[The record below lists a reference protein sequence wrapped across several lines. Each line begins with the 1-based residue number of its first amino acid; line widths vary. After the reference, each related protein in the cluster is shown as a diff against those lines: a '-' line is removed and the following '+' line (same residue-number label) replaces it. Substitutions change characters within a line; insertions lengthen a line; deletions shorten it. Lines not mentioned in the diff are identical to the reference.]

1 MIYSRPRCGYFVS
14 HPKETFTLS
23 PSEELQ
29 HSNMNFKEIKIIQPD
44 QELCRLLRLT
54 PENLVILIT
63 RVNSLAGE
71 TAGVEYKYMP
81 YEKGSPSIEEE
92 INYAVFPDPAIE
104 KSYSFNYYTE
114 VEVQAATARGEV
126 LSLLR
131 CEEHEPLLQISRLF
145 ITQDDQYIAY
155 SKQYL
160 RASCGILRGISGY
173 VHKNGKNR
181 KDCPNETDQISDSD
195 PAAGPVSIRVSE
207 ADRRLFHLKDILP
220 FKYSGH
226 HPDLRFRG

>member
-181 KDCPNETDQISDSD
+181 KD
-195 PAAGPVSIRVSE
+195 
-207 ADRRLFHLKDILP
+207 
-220 FKYSGH
+220 
-226 HPDLRFRG
+226 